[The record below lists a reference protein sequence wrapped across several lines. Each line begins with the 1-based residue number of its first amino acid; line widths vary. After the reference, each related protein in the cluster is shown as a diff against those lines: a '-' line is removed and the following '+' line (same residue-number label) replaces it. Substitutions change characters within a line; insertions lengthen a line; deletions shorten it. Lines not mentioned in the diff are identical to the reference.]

1 MNKYSLLENIKYILK
16 VVKEKDRILLAEMA
30 GMGLISAFLPY
41 IVPYLSK
48 AAVSCIVNGTEF
60 ERFAIVVV
68 LFTVIFI
75 VLKTIYN
82 TINLSLWWR
91 FFALKNEFV
100 ISRLDKAMEMS
111 FENLEKK
118 DILDKMEKAENAT
131 QGNSGVEGMLYSIKD
146 LGIYIVRILFSVTL
160 ITFLSPVAVI
170 VVISLSAIN
179 YKIGQKTKQRDVKLL
194 MDKKAPVDRKINYWS
209 RVTSN
214 FAYAKEIRL
223 FRLKEWIFKEIRN
236 NNQAALA
243 LERESKRNWLITNS
257 ISYVLGFFQQLLIY
271 GFLIYRVYSGTI
283 AIDDFVFYSGC
294 IMVLFDTVGKI
305 LDTGSTLSKQ
315 SIEINC
321 YREVI
326 ELDDPEQSKNDTK
339 LDLPEENS
347 FMLEVKNVSFRY
359 DGQRDYALRDVNM
372 QIDSKSKVAIV
383 GKNGSG
389 KSTLIKLFCRLYKPT
404 DGEILLNGI
413 NIWEYELSTYLSV
426 IAPVFQDINIFALS
440 LKQNIDFGAGD
451 DEERVNNAIA
461 QAGLADKVRTL
472 EQGIHSELLTIM
484 SDQGVVLSGGEKQK
498 LAIARS
504 LYKKSRMVIMDEPTA
519 ALDPLAEQR
528 LYQSLN
534 EMIEDKTG
542 VYISHRLSSTRF
554 CDYIY
559 LFDTGKIIEEG
570 THDELMI
577 CKGDY
582 YDMFQLQAQ
591 YYV

>member
-1 MNKYSLLENIKYILK
+1 MNKYSLFENIKYILK
-16 VVKEKDRILLAEMA
+16 VVKEKDRILLAEMV
-30 GMGLISAFLPY
+30 GIGLISAFLPY

-48 AAVSCIVNGTEF
+48 AAVSCIINETGF
-60 ERFAIVVV
+60 EKFAIVVL
-68 LFTVIFI
+68 LFTAVFI

-100 ISRLDKAMEMS
+100 ISRLDKVMEMS

-118 DILDKMEKAENAT
+118 DILDRMKKAENAT

-170 VVISLSAIN
+170 VVISLSTIN
-179 YKIGQKTKQRDVKLL
+179 YKIGQKTKQRDVELL
-194 MDKKAPVDRKINYWS
+194 MDKKAPVDRQTNYWS
-209 RVTSN
+209 RVTGN

-243 LERESKRNWLITNS
+243 LERESKRNWLVTNS

-271 GFLIYRVYSGTI
+271 GFLIYRVYISTI

-326 ELDDPEQSKNDTK
+326 ELDDPEQSENDTK
-339 LDLPEENS
+339 PDLPEEDS
-347 FMLEVKNVSFRY
+347 FVLEVKNVSFRY
-359 DGQRDYALRDVNM
+359 DGQKEYALKNVNM
-372 QIDSKSKVAIV
+372 RIDGKSKVAIV

-389 KSTLIKLFCRLYKPT
+389 KSTFIKLLCRLYKPT

-440 LKQNIDFGAGD
+440 LKQNIDFGVGD
-451 DEERVNNAIA
+451 NEERVNNAIA

-519 ALDPLAEQR
+519 ALDPLAEQQ

-542 VYISHRLSSTRF
+542 IYISHRLSSTWF

-559 LFDTGKIIEEG
+559 LFDTGKITEEG

>member
-1 MNKYSLLENIKYILK
+1 MNKYSLFENIKYILK
-16 VVKEKDRILLAEMA
+16 VVKEKDRILLAEMV
-30 GMGLISAFLPY
+30 GMGLISALLPY

-48 AAVSCIVNGTEF
+48 AAVSCIVNGTGF
-60 ERFAIVVV
+60 EKFAIVVV
-68 LFTVIFI
+68 LFTAIFI

-100 ISRLDKAMEMS
+100 ISRLDKVMEMS

-118 DILDKMEKAENAT
+118 DILDRMKKAENAT

-160 ITFLSPVAVI
+160 ITFLSPIAVI

-179 YKIGQKTKQRDVKLL
+179 YKIGQKTKQRDVELL
-194 MDKKAPVDRKINYWS
+194 MDKKAPVDRQINYWA

-243 LERESKRNWLITNS
+243 LERKSKRNWLITNS
-257 ISYVLGFFQQLLIY
+257 ISYILGFFQQLLIY
-271 GFLIYRVYSGTI
+271 GFLIYRVYIGTI

-305 LDTGSTLSKQ
+305 LDTGSALSKQ

-339 LDLPEENS
+339 RDLPKEDS
-347 FMLEVKNVSFRY
+347 FVLEVKNVSFRY
-359 DGQRDYALRDVNM
+359 DGQRDYALKDVNM
-372 QIDSKSKVAIV
+372 RIDRKSKVAIV

-389 KSTLIKLFCRLYKPT
+389 KSTFIKLLCRLYKPT
-404 DGEILLNGI
+404 DGEILLNGT

-440 LKQNIDFGAGD
+440 LKQNIDFGVGD

-519 ALDPLAEQR
+519 ALDPLAEQQ

-542 VYISHRLSSTRF
+542 IYISHRLSSTCF

-559 LFDTGKIIEEG
+559 LFDTGKITEEG
-570 THDELMI
+570 THDELMV

>member
-1 MNKYSLLENIKYILK
+1 MNKYSLFENIKYVFK
-16 VVKEKDRILLAEMA
+16 VVKEKDRILLVEMA

-48 AAVSCIVNGTEF
+48 AAVSCIVNGTGF
-60 ERFAIVVV
+60 EKFAIVVV
-68 LFTVIFI
+68 LFTAIFI
-75 VLKTIYN
+75 VLKTIYH

-91 FFALKNEFV
+91 FFALKNEFG
-100 ISRLDKAMEMS
+100 ILRLDKAMEMS

-118 DILDKMEKAENAT
+118 DVLDRMKKAENAT

-146 LGIYIVRILFSVTL
+146 LGIYIVRIVCSVTL

-179 YKIGQKTKQRDVKLL
+179 YKIGQKTKQRDVELL
-194 MDKKAPVDRKINYWS
+194 MDKKAPVDRQINYWS
-209 RVTSN
+209 RITGN

-223 FRLKEWIFKEIRN
+223 FRLKEWIFKEIRKN
-236 NNQAALA
+236 NRAALA
-243 LERESKRNWLITNS
+243 LEQESKRNWFITNS

-271 GFLIYRVYSGTI
+271 GFLIYRVCIGTM

-305 LDTGSTLSKQ
+305 LDTGSTLSRQ

-321 YREVI
+321 FREVI
-326 ELDDPEQSKNDTK
+326 ELDDPKESTRDTRP
-339 LDLPEENS
+339 DLPEEDV
-347 FMLEVKNVSFRY
+347 FILEVKNVSFRY
-359 DGQRDYALRDVNM
+359 DGQRDYALKNINM
-372 QIDSKSKVAIV
+372 RIDNKSKVAVV
-383 GKNGSG
+383 GRNGSG
-389 KSTLIKLFCRLYKPT
+389 KSTLIKLLCRLYKPT
-404 DGEILLNGI
+404 DGEILLNGM
-413 NIWEYELSTYLSV
+413 NIWAYELSAYLSV

-440 LKQNIDFGAGD
+440 LKQNIDFGADD
-451 DEERVNNAIA
+451 DEEKVHHAIA
-461 QAGLADKVRTL
+461 QAGLADRVRML

-484 SDQGVVLSGGEKQK
+484 SDQGVMLSGGEKQK
-498 LAIARS
+498 LAIARA
-504 LYKKSRMVIMDEPTA
+504 LYKKARMVIMDEPTA
-519 ALDPLAEQR
+519 ALDPLAEQQ

-542 VYISHRLSSTRF
+542 IYISHRLSSTRF

-559 LFDTGKIIEEG
+559 LFDTGEIIEEG

-582 YDMFQLQAQ
+582 YDLFQLQAQ